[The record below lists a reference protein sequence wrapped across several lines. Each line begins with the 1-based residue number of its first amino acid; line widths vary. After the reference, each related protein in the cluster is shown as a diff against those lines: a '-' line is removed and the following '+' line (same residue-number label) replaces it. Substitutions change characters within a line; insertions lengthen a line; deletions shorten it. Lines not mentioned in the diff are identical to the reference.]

1 MSSTT
6 KTTLSKREENNQLK
20 KTLIIETAIEM
31 IEEAGGDS
39 FNMKSLAETSG
50 VPRATLYRYYT
61 CKEEL
66 FHDIAL
72 YWGTNFRENLSQTKR
87 SKRLD
92 KALNQ
97 SFKAILQEARDR
109 PELLRVIISDI
120 FYVNMDATDFGND
133 FAQLFFAL
141 LDKFTDLEQ
150 HTLKE
155 EDVHVLLR
163 LLLANLQLVVSEKVS
178 LKDALKNLSYC
189 VDMLFR

>member
-1 MSSTT
+1 MN
-6 KTTLSKREENNQLK
+6 KTLSKREENNQLK
-20 KTLIIETAIEM
+20 KTLIIETAIGM
-31 IEEAGGDS
+31 IEEAGADN

-61 CKEEL
+61 SKEEL

-87 SKRLD
+87 SKQLD

-97 SFKAILQEARDR
+97 SFKAILQEAQDR

-120 FYVNMDATDFGND
+120 FNANMDATDFGND

-141 LDKFTDLEQ
+141 LDKFTDLNE

-178 LKDALKNLSYC
+178 LKEALNNLAYC
-189 VDMLFR
+189 VGVLLR